1 MLSQEIFYAKY
12 GEKLYGPLSQYLH
25 NDADDDGGHW
35 WPDWFHNLLQLMK
48 VPPDLYTKEY
58 DEELEDSLDSA
69 PPEASGEYIWYTVL
83 YNLGYRTP
91 ADITFKEL

>member
-1 MLSQEIFYAKY
+1 MLPQELFNAKY

-25 NDADDDGGHW
+25 NDDDGDGCHW
-35 WPDWFHNLLQLMK
+35 WPDWFHNLLQLME
-48 VPPDLYTKEY
+48 VPPELYTREY
-58 DEELEDSLDSA
+58 DEELEDGVEEC
-69 PPEASGEYIWYTVL
+69 PPEVTGYYLWYMVL